1 MEHEDIKKCL
11 TQWYVMPD
19 IVFKTHYNPSKHLL
33 KVFQYYKE
41 TGILLDKLLR
51 LIAKENN
58 ITAKELR
65 QVITHKRWYFRKG
78 LFAPY
83 HKALKQRGFLLK
95 INFLLGENNE

>member
-1 MEHEDIKKCL
+1 MEYNDIKECL
-11 TQWYVMPD
+11 ARWYIMPD
-19 IVFKTHYNPSKHLL
+19 ITFKMHFEPSKHLL

-41 TGILLDKLLR
+41 TGVLLDKLLR

-58 ITAKELR
+58 TTAKELR
-65 QVITHKRWYFRKG
+65 QAITHKRWYFRKG

-95 INFLLGENNE
+95 IKQLLGENNE